1 MSFPYDIREH
11 MGKRQKEWA
20 RRARVAVIEQLGGVC
35 KRCGGTE
42 PLELDCILPMGHK
55 HHKYEPSHRM
65 SFYRQQLQAGNL
77 QLLCEHCHAVKTAS
91 DTLRDL
97 LSTDPISVKVP

>member
-1 MSFPYDIREH
+1 
-11 MGKRQKEWA
+11 MGKRQKDWA
-20 RRARVAVIEQLGGVC
+20 RRARVALLEELGGVC
-35 KRCGGTE
+35 KRCGATE
-42 PLELDCILPMGHK
+42 PLEMDCIIPQGDK
-55 HHKYEPSHRM
+55 HHKYETSQRI
-65 SFYRQQLQAGNL
+65 SFYRFQHRTGNL

>member
-1 MSFPYDIREH
+1 